1 MDNFEFYPVVTPVKF
16 YSLLDETVGKRWDE
30 CVLFERVKFA
40 VATDTPEETF
50 KLISK
55 RIEAMK
61 ARYPKNFRFKVD
73 QGKKFVFVFASG
85 PFEF

>member
-1 MDNFEFYPVVTPVKF
+1 MDNFESYSVITPVRF
-16 YSLLDETVGKRWDE
+16 YSLLNETTKNRWDE

-40 VATDTPEETF
+40 IATDTPEETF
-50 KLISK
+50 KLISSK
-55 RIEAMK
+55 VETMK
-61 ARYPKNFRFKVD
+61 LRYPPNFRFKVT